1 MKSIRNLNLC
11 SVKYQ
16 CYCLLII
23 WILAFSGSS
32 LSAQEATN
40 ANYLK
45 DDFEI
50 SLPPLQT
57 LIDSALKKN
66 PYVRFRDLQIK
77 VNNYKLNSERSHWT
91 NILGFQSDM
100 RYGTFDNFST
110 NTNGGQ
116 VPSTI
121 ATRNNQLNYGVGAY
135 IKFPLSEFTD
145 RKNLVN
151 TAKTEIEQA
160 KSMAEVQRQ
169 ELRQLVIRQYND
181 LILKTKLL
189 KIKSKYLETSHI
201 SIEMAEK
208 EFKNGILSVAE
219 YSRIAETVNIAETDY
234 QTVYAELITAYMIL
248 EEIVGFRLN
257 LKIP

>member
-1 MKSIRNLNLC
+1 MT
-11 SVKYQ
+11 
-16 CYCLLII
+16 I
-23 WILAFSGSS
+23 WIFVFNWPSV
-32 LSAQEATN
+32 SAQEATN

-57 LIDSALKKN
+57 LIDSALTKN

-91 NILGFQSDM
+91 NNLGFQSDM

-110 NTNGGQ
+110 NTNEGQ
-116 VPSTI
+116 VPSTF

-135 IKFPLSEFTD
+135 IKFPLSELTD
-145 RKNLVN
+145 RRNLVN

-169 ELRQLVIRQYND
+169 ELRQLVIRQYNE
-181 LILKTKLL
+181 LILKIKLL
-189 KIKSKYLETSHI
+189 RIKSKYLETSHI
-201 SIEMAEK
+201 NIEMAEK
-208 EFKNGILSVAE
+208 EFKNGVLSVSE
-219 YSRIAETVNIAETDY
+219 YSRLSEIANMAETDY
-234 QTVYAELITAYMIL
+234 QTVHAEFTTAYMIL
-248 EEIVGFRLN
+248 EEIVGFKLN
-257 LKIP
+257 FNDTLPVKNENK